1 MAKSIEPQLLDDIGR
16 MERSETLSRYV
27 DFAKIRALL
36 AARGPD
42 DHNSGWE
49 QETQLALGGFLVARY
64 IEWFRGDNA

>member
-1 MAKSIEPQLLDDIGR
+1 MI
-16 MERSETLSRYV
+16 

-49 QETQLALGGFLVARY
+49 QETQLALHGFVIARY
-64 IEWFRGDNA
+64 VEWFRRHNR

>member
-1 MAKSIEPQLLDDIGR
+1 MAKSIEPQLLNDIGR
-16 MERSETLSRYV
+16 MEQSERLSRMI

-49 QETQLALGGFLVARY
+49 QETQLALSGYVAARY
-64 IEWFRGDNA
+64 VEWFRRKNR